1 MTKKSQQN
9 ELNNSTFS
17 DKVEDSFIE
26 DSCVEV
32 LNIEPNHSIQDESKK
47 QQESKKKSKFSAED
61 RIDSATY
68 ISAYETQQV
77 FSTQTIEQLDSIGHF
92 FNHHKRRY
100 NKSVQDKNY
109 DSESRKKYV
118 KETTFQEINAQCETV
133 ERPVMTYRFFAG
145 ILNDVTGQHKSIQS
159 NRKNYLNQTIERI
172 EDVEEDIQRL
182 SKKYYKL
189 KDNQE
194 KVPRVDFQEEKN
206 KQLNVLR
213 NLYTKKRHLLLKK
226 EDLKDNKNY
235 NIVFGSKSLLKKR
248 HTLTNENDIQAWK
261 KEWFHRRNL
270 NFNLVGS
277 WDEAFGNSTCQI
289 NYRLKQE
296 DSDDN
301 ECLKNKTK
309 NKELIKQREISAS
322 IHDIS
327 FFISIRV
334 PYALESQ
341 LGEHIVLENLDIPK
355 YLQVK
360 LKREIDKHKLQ
371 LPNKKAISFRFV
383 KHKDKH
389 NVYKLTITLNEENVA
404 IKTNDKKGV
413 IGVDTN
419 ADHFAVVDINETGCI
434 QHRFNVPLL
443 LKCKT
448 KHQRKAIIE
457 QGIKEIREY
466 ALSVGK
472 DVVIENLDFTKK
484 REELHKNY
492 NKEYARMLSSF
503 AYAQIIMGLQR
514 MEYIHGVKVHKESP
528 AYTSLLGMTIA
539 ADKSM
544 TTHQAAA
551 YMIARRYFKLK
562 EKIKNNFKFYHRG
575 QLFTVNVPRRIQALN
590 NLPKLAR
597 WFSDVRKYV
606 EGSKLSQKIRNE
618 LKNDIVRIN
627 YGCPLPKVKI

>member
-1 MTKKSQQN
+1 MTKNSQQN
-9 ELNNSTFS
+9 ELNNSTFN
-17 DKVEDSFIE
+17 DKVEH
-26 DSCVEV
+26 SCVEI
-32 LNIEPNHSIQDESKK
+32 LNVETNHSQK
-47 QQESKKKSKFSAED
+47 ESKKKSKLTAED
-61 RIDSATY
+61 RIDSTTY

-77 FSTQTIEQLDSIGHF
+77 FSTQTIEQLDFIGHF
-92 FNHHKRRY
+92 FNHHKRKY
-100 NKSVQDKNY
+100 NKSVKDKNY

-118 KETTFQEINAQCETV
+118 KETTFQEINAQGETV

-206 KQLNVLR
+206 KQRKVLR

-261 KEWFHRRNL
+261 KEWFHRRNC

-277 WDEAFGNSTCQI
+277 WDESFGNSTCQI

-296 DSDDN
+296 YIDNN
-301 ECLKNKTK
+301 ECLKNKIK

-322 IHDIS
+322 INDIC

-334 PYALESQ
+334 PYALESK
-341 LGEHIVLENLDIPK
+341 LGEHLVLENLDIPK
-355 YLQVK
+355 YLQLK

-389 NVYKLTITLNEENVA
+389 NVYKITITLNEENVA

-419 ADHFAVVDINETGCI
+419 ADHFAVVDINDTGCI
-434 QHRFNVPLL
+434 QHRFNVPLP
-443 LKCKT
+443 LKGKT

-484 REELHKNY
+484 REELRKNY

-503 AYAQIIMGLQR
+503 AYAQIMMGLQR

-562 EKIKNNFKFYHRG
+562 EKIKNTFKFYHRG

>member
-1 MTKKSQQN
+1 MTKNYQQN
-9 ELNNSTFS
+9 ELSHSTFN
-17 DKVEDSFIE
+17 DKVEH
-26 DSCVEV
+26 SCVEI
-32 LNIEPNHSIQDESKK
+32 LNVEPNHSQKESKESK
-47 QQESKKKSKFSAED
+47 ESKEQKESKKKIKLTAED
-61 RIDSATY
+61 RINSETY
-68 ISAYETQQV
+68 ISAYETQQA
-77 FSTQTIEQLDSIGHF
+77 FSTQTIEQLDFIGHF

-100 NKSVQDKNY
+100 NNSVENKNY
-109 DSESRKKYV
+109 DNESRKKYV
-118 KETTFQEINAQCETV
+118 KETTFQEINAQGETV

-189 KDNQE
+189 KDNQ
-194 KVPRVDFQEEKN
+194 KKIQRADFVQEQK
-206 KQLNVLR
+206 KQLRVLR

-261 KEWFHRRNL
+261 KEWFHRRNC

-277 WDEAFGNSTCQI
+277 WDESFGNSTCQI

-296 DSDDN
+296 YSDNN
-301 ECLKNKTK
+301 ECLK
-309 NKELIKQREISAS
+309 NKELIKQRETSTS
-322 IHDIS
+322 INDIS
-327 FFISIRV
+327 FFITIRV

-341 LGEHIVLENLDIPK
+341 LGEHLVLENLDIPK

-360 LKREIDKHKLQ
+360 LKLEIDKHKLQ
-371 LPNKKAISFRFV
+371 VPNKKAIGFRFV
-383 KHKDKH
+383 KHKDKN

-413 IGVDTN
+413 IGVDSN
-419 ADHFAVVDINETGCI
+419 ADHFAVVDINEIGCI
-434 QHRFNVPLL
+434 QHRFNVPLP
-443 LKCKT
+443 LKGKT

-484 REELHKNY
+484 REELRKNY

-503 AYAQIIMGLQR
+503 AYAQIMMGLQR

-551 YMIARRYFKLK
+551 YMIARRYFRLK
-562 EKIKNNFKFYHRG
+562 EKIKNTFKFYHRG
-575 QLFTVNVPRRIQALN
+575 QLFTVIVPRRIQALN

-618 LKNDIVRIN
+618 LKNSLTRIN